1 MKDGD
6 GANGCFCGDLRLGR
20 PQLAGLQCCP
30 GQGQRSNGKY
40 HCHCKDRRAE
50 EAVRGAAGLVAGEAT
65 TERDAWRKSGV
76 GVRENPEFGV
86 QFN

>member
-1 MKDGD
+1 MLLWRPAAPAVPSWLDSSAVQAKGKGAMGSTTATARTDG
-6 GANGCFCGDLRLGR
+6 
-20 PQLAGLQCCP
+20 Q
-30 GQGQRSNGKY
+30 K
-40 HCHCKDRRAE
+40 RRCE
-50 EAVRGAAGLVAGEAT
+50 SVRGAAGLVAGEAT